1 MWRIG
6 GRQWGT
12 RCAVR
17 LSVPDDFT
25 GVAGEGRVADG
36 KVGVRGVG
44 VVRQRAGDDGGGACN
59 DVLRDVAALDLLAS
73 CVAFGDTETG
83 IDMLADI
90 ASFRRTSIFRYSSL
104 SSSLGS
110 LLQSTHSLTPP
121 THTHSCFSASIL
133 RFSLTA
139 RARFSLS
146 CCSSCSV
153 TFSKLDRGLI
163 CDLSKTRFSQSSILG
178 VAGLCAFLE

>member
-44 VVRQRAGDDGGGACN
+44 VVRKRAGDDGGGACN

-110 LLQSTHSLTPP
+110 LLQSTAT
-121 THTHSCFSASIL
+121 
-133 RFSLTA
+133 
-139 RARFSLS
+139 RARDCFLLLS
-146 CCSSCSV
+146 SADVSGCCSSCS
-153 TFSKLDRGLI
+153 DNAA
-163 CDLSKTRFSQSSILG
+163 
-178 VAGLCAFLE
+178 VARH